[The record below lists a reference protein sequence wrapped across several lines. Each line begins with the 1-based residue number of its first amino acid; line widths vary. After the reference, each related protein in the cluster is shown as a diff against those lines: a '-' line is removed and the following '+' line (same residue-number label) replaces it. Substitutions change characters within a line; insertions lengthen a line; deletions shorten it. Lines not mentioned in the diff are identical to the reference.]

1 MSREAKIIKPGA
13 WDIEQTIHHYE
24 SFGWELL
31 SIDRDSLVMSRETQS
46 PVYDTLLKNEA
57 KYQRLIDEY
66 MEMSYPDAPE
76 AHKPFSFGKFLVLFI
91 LGVLPDF
98 IYACAKRRQRKR
110 HKKALER
117 YQMMVEIRDGEK
129 QELLERIEQL
139 VLNSRATFYAKQ
151 K

>member
-13 WDIEQTIHHYE
+13 WDIEQTINHYE

-31 SIDRDSLVMSRETQS
+31 SIDNGSVVMSRDTQI
-46 PVYDTLLKNEA
+46 PVYDALLKYEA

-66 MEMSYPDAPE
+66 MDMSYPDAPE

-91 LGVLPDF
+91 LGVLPGF
-98 IYACAKRRQRKR
+98 IYACCKRRQKKN
-110 HKKALER
+110 HKKALQR
-117 YQMMVEIRDGEK
+117 YQKMVEIREEEK

-139 VLNSRATFYAKQ
+139 VLNSRATFYARRK
-151 K
+151 